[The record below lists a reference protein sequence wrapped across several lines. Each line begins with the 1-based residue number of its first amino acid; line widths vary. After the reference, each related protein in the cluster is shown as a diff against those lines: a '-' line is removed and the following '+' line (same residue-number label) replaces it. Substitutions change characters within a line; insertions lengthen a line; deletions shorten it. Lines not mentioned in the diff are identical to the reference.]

1 MNKVIISGN
10 LTKDMDV
17 VVTKN
22 DVNIGKFTVAV
33 NNGYGENTNTQFYP
47 VILFGK
53 RVEALQ
59 KYLLKGSKVIIE
71 GQIDYNSIQDDEGNW
86 KNYFQLIANDIDIV
100 KFVEVQE
107 ENLEIAGVGFW
118 DIFCD
123 DGSIPDLI
131 LTYQSFLKVC
141 NQVSRV
147 DLIPQ
152 TALLY

>member
-17 VVTKN
+17 MVSKN
-22 DVNIGKFTVAV
+22 DVNIGKFTVAI

-71 GQIDYNSIQDDEGNW
+71 GQIDYNSVQDDEGKW
-86 KNYFQLIANDIDIV
+86 KNYFQIIANDIDIV

-107 ENLEIAGVGFW
+107 ENKKR
-118 DIFCD
+118 
-123 DGSIPDLI
+123 SSN
-131 LTYQSFLKVC
+131 YKK
-141 NQVSRV
+141 NYRK
-147 DLIPQ
+147 
-152 TALLY
+152 

>member
-17 VVTKN
+17 MVTKN
-22 DVNIGKFTVAV
+22 DVNIGKFSVAV
-33 NNGYGENTNTQFYP
+33 DNGYGENKKTDFYP

-59 KYLLKGSKVIIE
+59 KYLLKGTKVIID
-71 GQIDYNSIQDDEGNW
+71 GQIDYNSIQDEEGNW

-107 ENLEIAGVGFW
+107 ENKKSNNKYKKNFR
-118 DIFCD
+118 
-123 DGSIPDLI
+123 
-131 LTYQSFLKVC
+131 K
-141 NQVSRV
+141 
-147 DLIPQ
+147 
-152 TALLY
+152 

>member
-17 VVTKN
+17 MVSKN

-59 KYLLKGSKVIIE
+59 KYLLNGTKVIID
-71 GQIDYNSIQDDEGNW
+71 GKIDYNSIQDDEGNW
-86 KNYFQLIANDIDIV
+86 KNYFQIIANDIDIA

-107 ENLEIAGVGFW
+107 DKKGNNKYKKNFR
-118 DIFCD
+118 
-123 DGSIPDLI
+123 
-131 LTYQSFLKVC
+131 K
-141 NQVSRV
+141 
-147 DLIPQ
+147 
-152 TALLY
+152 

>member
-17 VVTKN
+17 MVSKN
-22 DVNIGKFTVAV
+22 YINIGKFTVAV

-59 KYLLKGSKVIIE
+59 KYLLKGTKVIID

-107 ENLEIAGVGFW
+107 DKKSSNKYKKNFR
-118 DIFCD
+118 
-123 DGSIPDLI
+123 
-131 LTYQSFLKVC
+131 K
-141 NQVSRV
+141 
-147 DLIPQ
+147 
-152 TALLY
+152 

>member
-59 KYLLKGSKVIIE
+59 KYLLKGAKVIID

-86 KNYFQLIANDIDIV
+86 KNYLF
-100 KFVEVQE
+100 
-107 ENLEIAGVGFW
+107 
-118 DIFCD
+118 IFL
-123 DGSIPDLI
+123 SSLNPNI
-131 LTYQSFLKVC
+131 K
-141 NQVSRV
+141 
-147 DLIPQ
+147 
-152 TALLY
+152 

>member
-17 VVTKN
+17 TVSKN

-47 VILFGK
+47 VILFGN
-53 RVEALQ
+53 RVETLQ
-59 KYLLKGSKVIIE
+59 KYLLKGTKVIID

-100 KFVEVQE
+100 KFVEAQ
-107 ENLEIAGVGFW
+107 
-118 DIFCD
+118 D
-123 DGSIPDLI
+123 DKKSNNK
-131 LTYQSFLKVC
+131 YKK
-141 NQVSRV
+141 NYRK
-147 DLIPQ
+147 
-152 TALLY
+152 

>member
-17 VVTKN
+17 MVSKN

-59 KYLLKGSKVIIE
+59 KYLLKGTKVIID

-86 KNYFQLIANDIDIV
+86 KNYFQIIANDIDIV

-107 ENLEIAGVGFW
+107 EDKKSNNRLMRITKT
-118 DIFCD
+118 
-123 DGSIPDLI
+123 I
-131 LTYQSFLKVC
+131 L
-141 NQVSRV
+141 R
-147 DLIPQ
+147 D
-152 TALLY
+152 

>member
-53 RVEALQ
+53 RVESLQ
-59 KYLLKGSKVIIE
+59 KYLLKGTKVIIE
-71 GQIDYNSIQDDEGNW
+71 GQIDYNSFQDDEGNW
-86 KNYFQLIANDIDIV
+86 KNYFQIIANDIDIV

-107 ENLEIAGVGFW
+107 DKKSNNKYKKNFR
-118 DIFCD
+118 
-123 DGSIPDLI
+123 
-131 LTYQSFLKVC
+131 K
-141 NQVSRV
+141 
-147 DLIPQ
+147 
-152 TALLY
+152 

>member
-33 NNGYGENTNTQFYP
+33 NNGYGENTTTQFYP
-47 VILFGK
+47 GILLGK

-71 GQIDYNSIQDDEGNW
+71 GQIDYNSIQDDDGNW

-107 ENLEIAGVGFW
+107 DKKSNNKYKKNFR
-118 DIFCD
+118 
-123 DGSIPDLI
+123 
-131 LTYQSFLKVC
+131 K
-141 NQVSRV
+141 
-147 DLIPQ
+147 
-152 TALLY
+152 

>member
-17 VVTKN
+17 MVSKN

-33 NNGYGENTNTQFYP
+33 DNGYGENKNAQYYP

-59 KYLLKGSKVIIE
+59 KYLLKGTKVIID

-86 KNYFQLIANDIDIV
+86 KNYFQIIANDIDIV

-107 ENLEIAGVGFW
+107 EDKKSNNKYKKNFR
-118 DIFCD
+118 
-123 DGSIPDLI
+123 
-131 LTYQSFLKVC
+131 K
-141 NQVSRV
+141 
-147 DLIPQ
+147 
-152 TALLY
+152 